1 MSPLTVIGMG
11 RITKDDVSKVAKLAR
26 LELPDEAINTYTT
39 QLESIL
45 EYVGQLEAIDTD
57 GVPETTRAVEV
68 TNVTRDDIVTPTTVR
83 EDLLDQAPLR
93 ENDFYRVPKIL
104 AE

>member
-1 MSPLTVIGMG
+1 MIPLTVISMG

-57 GVPETTRAVEV
+57 GEPGFVP
-68 TNVTRDDIVTPTTVR
+68 
-83 EDLLDQAPLR
+83 LLKSL
-93 ENDFYRVPKIL
+93 
-104 AE
+104 